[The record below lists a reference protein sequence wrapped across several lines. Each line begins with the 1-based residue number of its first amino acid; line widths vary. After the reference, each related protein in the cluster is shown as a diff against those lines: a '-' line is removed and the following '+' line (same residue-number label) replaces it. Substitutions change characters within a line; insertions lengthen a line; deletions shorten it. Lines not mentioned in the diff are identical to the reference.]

1 MTAVVVVRDLT
12 KRYRSVTALDSVS
25 FTIEENS
32 ITGLLGRNGAGK
44 TTVMALLT
52 GQVFRTSGHLAVF
65 GADPVE
71 NDAVLSRTCFI
82 KESQRYNE
90 DFKVKH
96 VLAAARIVY
105 SQWDGDFAAQ
115 LIEDFSLPLERNIRR
130 LSRGMQSAVG
140 VVVGLASRAPLT
152 FFDEPYLGL
161 DAVARQL
168 FYDRL
173 LADYAENPRT
183 VILSTH
189 LVDEVADLLSNVL
202 LIDHGRVLLDAEA
215 DSLRGQAVTVTGPR
229 PAVARVVAGRRQLA
243 CERLGEFTR
252 TTVHGR
258 LDESERRAA
267 ADAGLSI
274 EPISLQQLMLLTT
287 RESQDGVLGRE
298 EISR

>member
-173 LADYAENPRT
+173 LADYARE
-183 VILSTH
+183 S
-189 LVDEVADLLSNVL
+189 ADG
-202 LIDHGRVLLDAEA
+202 HPLDAPGR
-215 DSLRGQAVTVTGPR
+215 RGGRPALERAAHRPR
-229 PAVARVVAGRRQLA
+229 PGAARCGGGLSSRPGGDGHRSATGGGARGGRSQAAG
-243 CERLGEFTR
+243 
-252 TTVHGR
+252 V
-258 LDESERRAA
+258 RAA
-267 ADAGLSI
+267 
-274 EPISLQQLMLLTT
+274 
-287 RESQDGVLGRE
+287 R
-298 EISR
+298 